1 MVSDDCGLF
10 IWSRLSRGTP
20 LRFCSIAGHHRRP
33 AHAGHHRGPA
43 HAGHHRGPA
52 HAARGTRAERP
63 LAGHIDLA
71 AFFINQYC

>member
-10 IWSRLSRGTP
+10 SWSRLSRGTP
-20 LRFCSIAGHHRRP
+20 LRFCSI
-33 AHAGHHRGPA
+33 AGHHRGPA

-71 AFFINQYC
+71 AFFINQYR